1 MAQISLSFRSSKD
14 RRNTFE
20 EEKFMGQYP
29 FRRLQA
35 DLAKLISSLPAESR
49 LQSEPELARRMGV
62 SRATLREAMRSF
74 EGQGLIRR
82 RQGVGTF
89 VVAKVP
95 VLDSG
100 LEVLESIETLAQR
113 TALPVNMGELQVEQV
128 EAKEDQAAAL
138 NVPAGTA
145 LTRVGRV
152 IYTENRPIAYLVDIL
167 PVDILAAD
175 EVEYGF
181 TGSVLDLL
189 LQRGVPHLAQSRTEI
204 RAIGAT
210 SEVARALQIQRDD
223 VLLHFVAYLY
233 SQEGRVVDYSFS
245 YFLPGY
251 FRFHVIRSVESR
263 EKR

>member
-1 MAQISLSFRSSKD
+1 
-14 RRNTFE
+14 
-20 EEKFMGQYP
+20 MGQYP

-35 DLAKLISSLPAESR
+35 NLAELISSLPAESR
-49 LQSEPELARRMGV
+49 LPSEPELARRMGV

-113 TALPVNMGELQVEQV
+113 TRLPVKTGELQVQQV
-128 EAKEDQAAAL
+128 DADEDNAAAL
-138 NVPAGTA
+138 KVPIGTY

-152 IYTENRPIAYLVDIL
+152 IYTENRPIAYLVDTL
-167 PVDILAAD
+167 PADILTPA
-175 EVEYGF
+175 ELQNGF
-181 TGSVLDLL
+181 TGSVLDLV
-189 LQRGVPHLAQSRTEI
+189 LQRGEPKLVQSRTEI
-204 RAIGAT
+204 RAVGAT
-210 SEVARALQIQRDD
+210 PEVARALQVQRDD
-223 VLLHFVAYLY
+223 VLLLFVAYLY
-233 SQEGRVVDYSFS
+233 SNDGRVVDYSFS

-251 FRFHVIRSVESR
+251 FRFHVIRKVG
-263 EKR
+263 

>member
-1 MAQISLSFRSSKD
+1 
-14 RRNTFE
+14 
-20 EEKFMGQYP
+20 MGQSP
-29 FRRLQA
+29 FRRLQV
-35 DLAKLISSLPAESR
+35 DLANLISSLPAESR
-49 LQSEPELARRMGV
+49 LPSEPELARRMGV

-113 TALPVNMGELQVEQV
+113 TNLSVNMGELQVAQV
-128 EAKEDQAAAL
+128 EADETQAVAL
-138 NVPAGTA
+138 NIPVGTS
-145 LTRVGRV
+145 LTRVARV
-152 IYTENRPIAYLVDIL
+152 IYTESRPIAYLEDTL
-167 PVDILAAD
+167 PVNYLNTA
-175 EVEYGF
+175 EVESGF
-181 TGSVLDLL
+181 TGSVLDLVL
-189 LQRGVPHLAQSRTEI
+189 RRGIPKLVQSRTEI

-210 SEVARALQIQRDD
+210 PEVARALQIQRDD

-233 SQEGRVVDYSFS
+233 AEDGRVVDYSSS

-251 FRFHVIRSVESR
+251 FRFHVVRKVG
-263 EKR
+263 